1 MKVPDTIHPY
11 WLCPNFLLALILCLF
26 TISGCSSS
34 LLPVAKGQFISP
46 WNSFEDAKGTFD
58 LVTPYE
64 TSEAELQL
72 LSLSPY
78 QNPNIEIVS
87 YLDLTNRF
95 MPNSSVKREDLAPG
109 VSECLESHDNCI
121 GYELKINQM
130 NSERYGNVI
139 LDLFNFKR
147 KTHKTGWEFNA
158 LFIIKEDQVV
168 YKLWSGRPNIDQYV
182 YKKNPLGPIQQSE
195 NVVQSIAVET
205 TFD

>member
-1 MKVPDTIHPY
+1 MRVPDCKYPCWASIT
-11 WLCPNFLLALILCLF
+11 FLLTLLLSLLLTC
-26 TISGCSSS
+26 GCSSS
-34 LLPVAKGQFISP
+34 LLPIAKGKLVSP
-46 WNSFEDAKGTFD
+46 WNSFSDAKDTLD
-58 LVTPYE
+58 LVIPYE
-64 TSEAELQL
+64 TSETELHIL
-72 LSLSPY
+72 ALSPY

-95 MPNSSVKREDLAPG
+95 MPNSSVKKEDLAPG
-109 VSECLESHDNCI
+109 VLECLESHDNCY
-121 GYELKINQM
+121 GFELKVNQM
-130 NSERYGNVI
+130 NSERYGNVF

-158 LFIIKEDQVV
+158 LIIIKENQVV

-205 TFD
+205 SFD